1 MPAKILGT
9 AVKNHIRTQQQWFLK
24 IRGEEGVVHDQHQV
38 VCTAQPGNSRN
49 IGYMHHRIGGRF
61 NKNCPCLRLYS
72 FPDVI
77 NVGSVDKIK
86 GKPVLSGN
94 MPEQPMRASIDVI
107 GGNYMIPGGKELH
120 QCCNSSHPGRESNG
134 VETALQFCHRLL
146 QVLPRRVLGP
156 GVIKTCT

>member
-1 MPAKILGT
+1 MVSENTVRSCLSTISISCL
-9 AVKNHIRTQQQWFLK
+9 Q
-24 IRGEEGVVHDQHQV
+24 
-38 VCTAQPGNSRN
+38 AQPGNSRN

-94 MPEQPMRASIDVI
+94 MPEQPMRAPIDVI

-120 QCCNSSHPGRESNG
+120 QCCNSSNPGRESNG
-134 VETALQFCHRLL
+134 VKPPSVCHRLL
-146 QVLPRRVLGP
+146 RYSLVGFWDLV
-156 GVIKTCT
+156 